1 MFEEHKL
8 SIVPNYEILLT
19 DEQFEWSH
27 MYFKK
32 LDDALFNLNRLG
44 LKKQIKK
51 IHDFIQ
57 QKIVKCFIVEF
68 NKIFKTEIWNHF
80 DLLLKNPDKINW
92 KLLSMNNAAVELL
105 KANQDKINWDYLSQ
119 NSSTAAVELLKA
131 NQEKINWYYLSRN
144 SSAAAIELLEANQ
157 EKINWSQLTLNLAA
171 KKLLKKN
178 MSKIS
183 WFHFDYFM
191 FGGAIKYSYGYAR
204 ELKKIKANQEEINWD
219 YLSANPHNYQK
230 EKIKAFNKLNL
241 FPNSHMKIKRK

>member
-131 NQEKINWYYLSRN
+131 NQEKINW
-144 SSAAAIELLEANQ
+144 
-157 EKINWSQLTLNLAA
+157 SQLTLNLAA